1 MPFQLPTH
9 TSGISATKVP
19 INLEAI
25 NLLLLGQNDIKMPF
39 TDPPTKLKKNQKFF
53 LQVLNLQLLGL
64 LIHMEN
70 GINMVQILNL
80 KILQN

>member
-25 NLLLLGQNDIKMPF
+25 NLLLLGQNDIEMPF
-39 TDPPTKLKKNQKFF
+39 PNPPKRFKKKTKVIFTSTQSPVAWFTNTDRKS
-53 LQVLNLQLLGL
+53 V
-64 LIHMEN
+64 
-70 GINMVQILNL
+70 V
-80 KILQN
+80 